1 MTYELQRKFWFHAIF
16 RDCWYLYALNPL
28 DKYLSGRLDTEP
40 DQTIEILMTDL
51 DPKVMALFTK
61 NRVKTGPE
69 ATKVHVTLFSLLQKK
84 FNPFTKGMF
93 LCLGLWHWSNLTM
106 HEDWWLSIWSMWIF
120 DEWDTKEWIHWLWIG
135 KDSIQSLIFHH
146 KSKSFINLF
155 SGGVHDHSYHPWAWI
170 FLCKLWE

>member
-1 MTYELQRKFWFHAIF
+1 MHIQFYEYF

-69 ATKVHVTLFSLLQKK
+69 ATKVHVTNFFSLLQKR
-84 FNPFTKGMF
+84 
-93 LCLGLWHWSNLTM
+93 
-106 HEDWWLSIWSMWIF
+106 
-120 DEWDTKEWIHWLWIG
+120 
-135 KDSIQSLIFHH
+135 IQSIHKRHVFVFRSLALI
-146 KSKSFINLF
+146 K
-155 SGGVHDHSYHPWAWI
+155 SYHA
-170 FLCKLWE
+170 